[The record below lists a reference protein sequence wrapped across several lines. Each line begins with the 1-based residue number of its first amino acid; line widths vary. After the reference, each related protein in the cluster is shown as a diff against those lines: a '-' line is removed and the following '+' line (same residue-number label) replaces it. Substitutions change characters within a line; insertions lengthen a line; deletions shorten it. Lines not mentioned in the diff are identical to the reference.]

1 MTGAAPIQR
10 LRLDLETGLGEQ
22 GQFIVGDQLPGRAPG
37 YLFLHGLGSVRAGEK
52 SASLLQHA
60 SAHGRAFARFDF
72 RGHGDSTGTIGQ
84 VTIREL
90 IADTLR
96 VLEQLG
102 PCVVVGSSLGGLVG
116 AFAAAERPELVRG
129 LALLAPALGFL
140 SHLDHRVDKNGRM
153 QTSEGR
159 SFGLAERV
167 VRDARTLDERGL
179 PKRLTVPTLVVHG
192 TADDVVPHR
201 ASESFHAALATPR
214 KALWIV
220 PGGNHRLNTV
230 ATEIWPRLDQLVAC
244 WPTA

>member
-10 LRLDLETGLGEQ
+10 LRLDLGNGEHL
-22 GQFIVGDQLPGRAPG
+22 VGDQLPGRTPG

-52 SASLLQHA
+52 STSLLQHA
-60 SAHGRAFARFDF
+60 GAHGRAFARFDF
-72 RGHGDSTGTIGQ
+72 RGHGDSTGRLGQ

-96 VLEQLG
+96 VLELLG

-116 AFAAAERPELVRG
+116 AFATAEQPKLVRG

-140 SHLDHRVDKNGRM
+140 THLDQRVDANGNMR
-153 QTSEGR
+153 TSEGV
-159 SFGLAERV
+159 SFHLAERV
-167 VRDARTLDERGL
+167 VRDARTLDERSL

-201 ASESFHAALATPR
+201 ASERFHAELASP
-214 KALWIV
+214 KKDLWIV
-220 PGGNHRLNTV
+220 PGGSHRLNTE
-230 ATEIWPRLDQLVAC
+230 APETWARLDQLVAC